1 MYCCL
6 GDKMLN
12 TCQYLTGFDK
22 YTTKIAKYMTTLL
35 NDYKILIH
43 DTFLNTLNDLLMN
56 NFLI

>member
-1 MYCCL
+1 
-6 GDKMLN
+6 MLN

-22 YTTKIAKYMTTLL
+22 CTTKIDKYMTTLL

-43 DTFLNTLNDLLMN
+43 DTLLNTLNDLLMN